1 MEPVFYIY
9 KYSAYAYTV
18 YNIHSAILCVV
29 FYITDPLLYQ
39 DKKNDNFV

>member
-18 YNIHSAILCVV
+18 PYKLVHLSRELISAHR
-29 FYITDPLLYQ
+29 
-39 DKKNDNFV
+39 